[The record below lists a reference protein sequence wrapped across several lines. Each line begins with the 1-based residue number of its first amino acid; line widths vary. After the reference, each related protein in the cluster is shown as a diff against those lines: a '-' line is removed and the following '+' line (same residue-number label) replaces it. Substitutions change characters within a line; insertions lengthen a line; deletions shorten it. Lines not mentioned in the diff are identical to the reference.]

1 MAPITSVL
9 RNRHQDKK
17 IESLLRRKKEP
28 NRLDHGSVE
37 KAPGSIPSIKTTA
50 TKESVRELRMKENKT
65 TTTKKKPQAKGFM
78 SKVLNWE
85 VESGPGDLK

>member
-1 MAPITSVL
+1 MAPVTSVL
-9 RNRHQDKK
+9 RNRHQDRK

-50 TKESVRELRMKENKT
+50 TKESLRELRMKGKK
-65 TTTKKKPQAKGFM
+65 KKKPQAKGFM

-85 VESGPGDLK
+85 VKSGPGDLK

>member
-1 MAPITSVL
+1 MAPVTSVL
-9 RNRHQDKK
+9 RNRHQDRK

-50 TKESVRELRMKENKT
+50 TKESLRELRMKGKEKR
-65 TTTKKKPQAKGFM
+65 KKKPQAKGFM

-85 VESGPGDLK
+85 VKSGPGDLK

>member
-37 KAPGSIPSIKTTA
+37 KAPGSIPSIKTT
-50 TKESVRELRMKENKT
+50 TKESLRELRMEE
-65 TTTKKKPQAKGFM
+65 KKKKSTKQRA
-78 SKVLNWE
+78 LC
-85 VESGPGDLK
+85 LCLRC